1 MSNDEL
7 KLFFSE
13 PVNTTTFN
21 FSALTLQSDKN
32 LLPSTVSVSLDK
44 SASIKS
50 FAINNGIYSIVIKI
64 SENDANLIKSTPPL
78 CQGKVSCFLT
88 ISPTLCF
95 DTSTF
100 TIDSKKNSIEFK
112 NRITTF
118 QPTYDCDIFTP
129 DTTSPTL
136 KSYTIDMN
144 TGKLKLQ
151 FSEPVIFNTF
161 DASGIIFRNTSSGS
175 TYKLSSN
182 SYPSDL
188 SLQNITVTFSLID
201 FVNLKVK
208 QIAASINNVFLQ
220 LTTSSCKDI
229 AGNAISLMLSPIP
242 PVLFF
247 ADVTPPEILAVAFSR
262 KINIDNKYPFKK

>member
-50 FAINNGIYSIVIKI
+50 FDIVNGIYSIVIKI

-78 CQGKVSCFLT
+78 CQGKVNCFLT
-88 ISPTLCF
+88 IAPTLCF

-100 TIDSKKNSIEFK
+100 TIDANKNSIEFK
-112 NRITTF
+112 NRINTF
-118 QPTYDCDIFTP
+118 QPTFDCDIFTP

-151 FSEPVIFNTF
+151 FSEPVNFNTF
-161 DASGIIFRNTSSGS
+161 LTSGIIFRNTSSGN
-175 TYKLSSN
+175 TYQLSIN

-201 FVNLKVK
+201 FVKLKVN
-208 QIAASINNVFLQ
+208 QIATSINTVYLQ
-220 LTTSSCKDI
+220 LTSSTCKDI
-229 AGNAISLMLSPIP
+229 AGNSLISMLSPIP
-242 PVLFF
+242 PVVFS
-247 ADVTPPEILAVAFSR
+247 ADVTPPEILAVAFIR
-262 KINIDNKYPFKK
+262 NPNDNKK